1 MHAGT
6 GNSSMNR
13 LLEFRKHAYRIDVFT
28 SYLFIYFFIIII
40 IVYFPKEIIR
50 RVEKDMR
57 RLIEILF
64 IHLIFGK
71 RERRSLIWTKLFLK
85 LNLRRRRSNIRNLYN
100 WLKW

>member
-1 MHAGT
+1 MHAGA